1 MQQTA
6 PRCQDLETKRALLS
20 GKHRQNMVAA
30 SDWITTTRQALPQFF
45 ELVSKLRPTHHLP
58 DVRAI
63 DEGFLAHHRVKALI
77 WDVDGTL
84 MAHHHMSVAEEYQ
97 STLGRIAERSDVR
110 QVILSNCGE
119 TRFGEL
125 GRIFPEIPV
134 LKAYRQTDGTTVL
147 RTLLRGAERWSDGR
161 PGTDL
166 SPLEKGLRPLKK
178 PSAELIEFALAEAG
192 SPPREQVYMV
202 GDQFFTDI
210 AGANLAGIRSIKV
223 PTRDRGSFPF
233 AVRSFQRIE
242 AAIYRILY
250 RAT

>member
-1 MQQTA
+1 
-6 PRCQDLETKRALLS
+6 
-20 GKHRQNMVAA
+20 MVAA

-45 ELVSKLRPTHHLP
+45 GLVSKLRPTHHLP

-63 DEGFLAHHRVKALI
+63 DGRFLAEHRVRALI

-97 STLGRIAERSDVR
+97 STLNQIAERSEVR

-119 TRFGEL
+119 TRFAEL

-134 LKAYRQTDGTTVL
+134 LKAYRQGDGSTIL
-147 RTLLRGAERWSDGR
+147 RTLLKGAERWSDGR
-161 PGTDL
+161 IGTDRQP
-166 SPLEKGLRPLKK
+166 SEEKLQPLKK

-223 PTRDRGSFPF
+223 PTRDRSSFPF

-242 AAIYRILY
+242 SVIYRIFY